1 MYNHEFH
8 VQVFPTIFNFNLR
21 ALFQIELGR
30 KYFEFR
36 FLINGIQCV
45 SYEKKH
51 EGIPRLR

>member
-8 VQVFPTIFNFNLR
+8 VFPTIFNFNLR